1 MNKYDLDTPVAIVD
15 LSIMEKNIYDMADF
29 AKNIG
34 VQLRPHIKTHKVPEI
49 TSLQLEAGA
58 SGITCAKLGEAEVML
73 DTIAVDDIFI
83 ANQLVG
89 ENKIQRLFKLLGSI
103 FINRLSVAIDS
114 EEVAQP
120 ISDMAVQKR
129 TKVPVLIKI
138 DVGLKRTGVPYG
150 EPAVK
155 LAQQLDKMP
164 GIELIGIYT
173 HEGHVYGAKNQ
184 EQLKEISLESG
195 RMMVETADMLR
206 EAGFNIQTVSVGS
219 TPSAKITCT
228 VPGITEIRPGTY
240 VFNDYYQIR
249 LGVAEEKDC
258 AFTVL
263 ATVISTPEKGRAVID
278 AGTKSITSEKYSD
291 FGVYGLIKGMPHVRL
306 VRAYEEHGVLEIDTS
321 KGNLKVGDKLEII
334 PNHVC
339 PAVNLFDELIGVR
352 NDVVETTWKVSAR
365 GKLT

>member
-1 MNKYDLDTPVAIVD
+1 MNKYELDTPVAIVD
-15 LSIMEKNIYDMADF
+15 LDIMEKNINDMASF

-49 TSLQLEAGA
+49 ADLQLSAGA

-73 DTIAVDDIFI
+73 DAIAVDNIFI

-89 ENKIQRLFKLLGSI
+89 ENKIQRLFKLLRNI
-103 FINRLSVAIDS
+103 LINHLSVAVDSID
-114 EEVAQP
+114 VARP

-150 EPAVK
+150 EPTVR
-155 LAQQLDKMP
+155 LAKQLDKMP
-164 GIELIGIYT
+164 GLELVGIYT
-173 HEGHVYGAKNQ
+173 HEGHVYGSKNP

-206 EAGFNIQTVSVGS
+206 KSGFNIQIVSVGS

-258 AFTVL
+258 AFSVL
-263 ATVISTPEKGRAVID
+263 STVISTPERGRAVID
-278 AGTKSITSEKYSD
+278 AGTKSITSEKCSD
-291 FGVYGLIKGMPHVRL
+291 FGVYGLIKNMPHVKL

-321 KGNLKVGDKLEII
+321 KGSLKVGDKVEII

-339 PAVNLFDELIGVR
+339 PAVNLFDELIGIR
-352 NDVVETTWKVSAR
+352 KDLVETTWKVSAR